1 MTLLKKFAGAL
12 ALSVLAIAPAMAQA
26 QYPDHAIDLIV
37 PWGAGGG
44 TDATGRIVATLL
56 EKELGQPINVIN
68 RTGGGGIVG
77 HTEISYSPPDGY
89 TLGIITTELSMYHWT
104 GVSPL
109 NYSNYEALAL
119 FNADPEAV
127 YVRADG
133 PSLDELLAEIRANP
147 GTIKASGANLG
158 GMAHLGWAGVLTTN
172 GIDPADAPWVPTE
185 GAAASLQLLA
195 SGAISVVTTTM
206 PDASPMVEAGEVKP
220 LVVAA
225 NERVAAAPDV
235 PTAEE
240 ALGNKWAAYAWRGI
254 AAPNGLPDDV
264 KATLVAALDKV
275 FNSDEFAEFMKQRN
289 FGIDYRDAAGFE
301 AFMMDADTSIGKAL
315 QAVGLAK

>member
-1 MTLLKKFAGAL
+1 MTLMKKLAGAL
-12 ALSVLAIAPAMAQA
+12 ALSVLAVAPAMA
-26 QYPDHAIDLIV
+26 QYPDHAINLIV
-37 PWGAGGG
+37 PWAAGGG

-77 HTEISYSPPDGY
+77 HTEIAYSPADGY
-89 TLGIITTELSMYHWT
+89 TLGVITTELSMYHWIGT
-104 GVSPL
+104 SPL
-109 NYSNYEALAL
+109 NYSNYDALAL

-127 YVRADG
+127 YVRTDG
-133 PSLDELLAEIRANP
+133 PDIDALLDEIRANP
-147 GTIKASGANLG
+147 GSIKASGANLG

-172 GIDPADAPWVPTE
+172 GIDPAAAPWVPSE
-185 GAAASLQLLA
+185 GASASLQLLA

-206 PDASPMVEAGEVKP
+206 PDAQPMVDAGEVKP
-220 LVVAA
+220 LLVAA
-225 NERVAAAPDV
+225 EARVASAPDV

-254 AAPNGLPDDV
+254 GAPKGLPEDV
-264 KATLVAALDKV
+264 KARLTEALDKV
-275 FNSDEFAEFMKQRN
+275 INSDEFKEFMAQRK

-301 AFMMDADTSIGKAL
+301 AFMKGADESIGQAL
-315 QAVGLAK
+315 QAVGLAQ

>member
-1 MTLLKKFAGAL
+1 MKKLAGAL
-12 ALSVLAIAPAMAQA
+12 ALSVLAVAPAMA
-26 QYPDHAIDLIV
+26 QYPDHAINLIV
-37 PWGAGGG
+37 PWAAGGG

-77 HTEISYSPPDGY
+77 HTEIAYSPADGY
-89 TLGIITTELSMYHWT
+89 TLGVITTELSMYHWIGT
-104 GVSPL
+104 SPL
-109 NYSNYEALAL
+109 NYSNYDALAL

-127 YVRADG
+127 YVRTDG
-133 PSLDELLAEIRANP
+133 PDIDALLDEIRANP
-147 GTIKASGANLG
+147 GSIKASGANLG

-172 GIDPADAPWVPTE
+172 GIDPAAAPWVPSE
-185 GAAASLQLLA
+185 GASASLQLLA

-206 PDASPMVEAGEVKP
+206 PDAQPMVDAGEVKP
-220 LVVAA
+220 LLVAA
-225 NERVAAAPDV
+225 EARVAGAPDV

-254 AAPNGLPDDV
+254 GAPKGLPEDV
-264 KATLVAALDKV
+264 KARLTEALDKV
-275 FNSDEFAEFMKQRN
+275 INSDEFKEFMAQRK

-301 AFMMDADTSIGKAL
+301 AFMKGADESIGQAL
-315 QAVGLAK
+315 QAVGLAQ

>member
-1 MTLLKKFAGAL
+1 MTLMKKLAGAL
-12 ALSVLAIAPAMAQA
+12 ALSVLAVAPAMA
-26 QYPDHAIDLIV
+26 QYPDHAINLIV
-37 PWGAGGG
+37 PWAAGGG

-89 TLGIITTELSMYHWT
+89 TLGVITTELSMYHWT

-109 NYSNYEALAL
+109 NYENYEALAL

-127 YVRADG
+127 YVRTDG
-133 PSLDELLAEIRANP
+133 PDLDALLAEIRANP
-147 GTIKASGANLG
+147 GSIKASGANLG

-172 GIDPADAPWVPTE
+172 GIDPAAAPWVPSE
-185 GAAASLQLLA
+185 GASASLQLLA

-206 PDASPMVEAGEVKP
+206 PDAQPMVDAGEVKP
-220 LVVAA
+220 LLVAA
-225 NERVAAAPDV
+225 TERVASAPDV

-254 AAPNGLPDDV
+254 AAPKGLPDDV
-264 KATLVAALDKV
+264 KARLVEALDKV
-275 FNSDEFAEFMKQRN
+275 INSAEFAEFMAQRK

-301 AFMMDADTSIGKAL
+301 AFMKDADASIGQAL

>member
-1 MTLLKKFAGAL
+1 MTVIKKLAGAL
-12 ALSVLAIAPAMAQA
+12 ALTVLAIAPAMAQ
-26 QYPDHAIDLIV
+26 YPDHAINLIV
-37 PWGAGGG
+37 PWAAGGG

-109 NYSNYEALAL
+109 NYSNYDALAL

-127 YVRADG
+127 YVRTDG
-133 PSLDELLAEIRANP
+133 PSLDELLAQIKANP
-147 GTIKASGANLG
+147 GSIKASGANLG
-158 GMAHLGWAGVLTTN
+158 GMAHLGWAGVLSTN
-172 GIDPADAPWVPTE
+172 GIDPSAAPWVPSE
-185 GAAASLQLLA
+185 GASASLQLLA

-206 PDASPMVEAGEVKP
+206 PDARPMVDAGEVKP

-254 AAPNGLPDDV
+254 AAPKGLPDDV
-264 KATLVAALDKV
+264 KARLATALDKV
-275 FNSDEFAEFMKQRN
+275 LNSAEFVEFMAQRN
-289 FGIDYRDAAGFE
+289 FGVDYRDAAGFT
-301 AFMMDADTSIGKAL
+301 AFMEDADTSIGKAL
-315 QAVGLAK
+315 TAVGLAK

>member
-1 MTLLKKFAGAL
+1 MTLMKKLAGAL
-12 ALSVLAIAPAMAQA
+12 ALSVLAVAPAMA
-26 QYPDHAIDLIV
+26 QYPDHAINLIV
-37 PWGAGGG
+37 PWAAGGG

-77 HTEISYSPPDGY
+77 HTEIAYSPPDGY
-89 TLGIITTELSMYHWT
+89 TLGVITTELSMYHWIGT
-104 GVSPL
+104 SPL

-127 YVRADG
+127 YVRTDG
-133 PSLDELLAEIRANP
+133 PDIDALLDEIRANP
-147 GTIKASGANLG
+147 GSVKASGANLG

-172 GIDPADAPWVPTE
+172 GIDPAAAPWVPSE
-185 GAAASLQLLA
+185 GASASLQLLA
-195 SGAISVVTTTM
+195 SGAITVVTTTM
-206 PDASPMVEAGEVKP
+206 PDAQPMVDAGEVKP
-220 LVVAA
+220 LLVAA
-225 NERVAAAPDV
+225 EARVASAPDV

-254 AAPNGLPDDV
+254 AAPKGLPEDV
-264 KATLVAALDKV
+264 KTRLTEALDKV
-275 FNSDEFAEFMKQRN
+275 INSDEFKEFMAQRK

-301 AFMMDADTSIGKAL
+301 AFMQGADESIGQAL

>member
-1 MTLLKKFAGAL
+1 MTLMKKLAGAL
-12 ALSVLAIAPAMAQA
+12 ALSVLAVAPAMA
-26 QYPDHAIDLIV
+26 QYPDHAINLIV
-37 PWGAGGG
+37 PWAAGGG

-77 HTEISYSPPDGY
+77 HTEIAYSPPDGY
-89 TLGIITTELSMYHWT
+89 TLGVITTELSMYHWIGT
-104 GVSPL
+104 SPL
-109 NYSNYEALAL
+109 NYTNYDALAL

-127 YVRADG
+127 YVRTDG
-133 PSLDELLAEIRANP
+133 PDIDALLDEIRANP
-147 GTIKASGANLG
+147 GSVKASGANLG

-172 GIDPADAPWVPTE
+172 GIDPSAAPWVPSE
-185 GAAASLQLLA
+185 GASASLQLLA
-195 SGAISVVTTTM
+195 SGAITVVTTTM
-206 PDASPMVEAGEVKP
+206 PDAQPMVDAGEVKP
-220 LVVAA
+220 LLVAA
-225 NERVAAAPDV
+225 EARVASAPDV

-254 AAPNGLPDDV
+254 AAPKGLPEDV
-264 KATLVAALDKV
+264 KTRLTEALDKV
-275 FNSDEFAEFMKQRN
+275 INSDEFKEFMAQRK

-301 AFMMDADTSIGKAL
+301 AFMQGADESIGQAL

>member
-1 MTLLKKFAGAL
+1 MTLMKTLAGAV
-12 ALSVLAIAPAMAQA
+12 ALSVLAASPAFAQ
-26 QYPDHAIDLIV
+26 QYPDHAINLIV
-37 PWGAGGG
+37 PWAAGGG
-44 TDATGRIVATLL
+44 TDATGRIIATLL

-77 HTEISYSPPDGY
+77 HTEIAYSPPDGY
-89 TLGIITTELSMYHWT
+89 TLGVITTELSMYHWT

-109 NYSNYEALAL
+109 SYADYEPIAL

-127 YVRADG
+127 FVRADG
-133 PSLDELLAEIRANP
+133 PDITALLDEIRAKP

-158 GMAHLGWAGVLTTN
+158 GMAHLGWAGVLVTN
-172 GIDPADAPWVPTE
+172 GIAPDAAPWVPSE
-185 GAAASLQLLA
+185 GASASLQLLA
-195 SGAISVVTTTM
+195 SGAISVVATTM
-206 PDASPMVEAGEVKP
+206 PDAQPMVDAGEVKP
-220 LVVAA
+220 LLVAA

-254 AAPNGLPDDV
+254 GTPKGLPDDV
-264 KATLVAALDKV
+264 KTRLTEALDKAV
-275 FNSDEFAEFMKQRN
+275 NSPEFEEFMAQRN
-289 FGIDYRDAAGFE
+289 FGIDYRDAAGFA
-301 AFMMDADTSIGKAL
+301 AFMEDADASIGKAL

>member
-1 MTLLKKFAGAL
+1 MTLMKKLAGAL
-12 ALSVLAIAPAMAQA
+12 ALSVLAVAPAMA
-26 QYPDHAIDLIV
+26 QYPDHAINLIV
-37 PWGAGGG
+37 PWAAGGG

-77 HTEISYSPPDGY
+77 HTEIAYSPPDGY
-89 TLGIITTELSMYHWT
+89 TLGVITTELSMYHWIGT
-104 GVSPL
+104 SPL

-127 YVRADG
+127 YVRTDG
-133 PSLDELLAEIRANP
+133 PDIDALLDEIRANP
-147 GTIKASGANLG
+147 GSVKASGANLG

-172 GIDPADAPWVPTE
+172 GIDPAAAPWVPSE
-185 GAAASLQLLA
+185 GASASLQLLA
-195 SGAISVVTTTM
+195 SGAITVVTTTM
-206 PDASPMVEAGEVKP
+206 PDAQPMVDAGEVKP
-220 LVVAA
+220 LLVAA
-225 NERVAAAPDV
+225 EARVASAPDV

-254 AAPNGLPDDV
+254 AAPKGLPEDV
-264 KATLVAALDKV
+264 KTRLTEALDKV
-275 FNSDEFAEFMKQRN
+275 INSDEFKEFMAQRK
-289 FGIDYRDAAGFE
+289 FSIDYRDAAGFE
-301 AFMMDADTSIGKAL
+301 AFMQGADESIGQAL

>member
-1 MTLLKKFAGAL
+1 MTLSKKLAGAL
-12 ALSVLAIAPAMAQA
+12 ALSVLAIAPAAA
-26 QYPDHAIDLIV
+26 QYPDHAINLIV
-37 PWGAGGG
+37 PWAAGGG

-109 NYSNYEALAL
+109 NYENYDALAL

-127 YVRADG
+127 YVRTDG
-133 PSLDELLAEIRANP
+133 PDIDALLDQIRANP
-147 GTIKASGANLG
+147 GQVKASGANLG

-172 GIDPADAPWVPTE
+172 GIDPAAAPWVPSE
-185 GAAASLQLLA
+185 GASASLQLLA
-195 SGAISVVTTTM
+195 SGAITVVTTTM
-206 PDASPMVEAGEVKP
+206 PDARPMVDAGEVKP
-220 LVVAA
+220 LIVAA
-225 NERVAAAPDV
+225 NERVANAPDV

-254 AAPNGLPDDV
+254 AAPKGLPEDV
-264 KATLVAALDKV
+264 KARLVEALDKV
-275 FNSDEFAEFMKQRN
+275 LTSAEFTEFMAQRN
-289 FGIDYRDAAGFE
+289 FGVDYRDAADFT
-301 AFMMDADTSIGKAL
+301 AFMQDADASIGQAL
-315 QAVGLAK
+315 TAVGLAK

>member
-1 MTLLKKFAGAL
+1 MTLMKKLAGAL
-12 ALSVLAIAPAMAQA
+12 ALSVLAVAPAMA
-26 QYPDHAIDLIV
+26 QYPDHAINLIV
-37 PWGAGGG
+37 PWAAGGG

-77 HTEISYSPPDGY
+77 HTEIAYSPPDGY
-89 TLGIITTELSMYHWT
+89 TLGVITTELSMYHWIGT
-104 GVSPL
+104 SPL

-127 YVRADG
+127 YVRTDG
-133 PSLDELLAEIRANP
+133 PDIDALLDEVRANP
-147 GTIKASGANLG
+147 GSVKASGANLG

-172 GIDPADAPWVPTE
+172 GIDPAAAPWVPSE
-185 GAAASLQLLA
+185 GASASLQLLA
-195 SGAISVVTTTM
+195 SGAITVVTTTM
-206 PDASPMVEAGEVKP
+206 PDAQPMVDAGEVKP
-220 LVVAA
+220 LLVAA
-225 NERVAAAPDV
+225 EARVASAPDV

-254 AAPNGLPDDV
+254 AAPKGLPEDV
-264 KATLVAALDKV
+264 KTRLTEALDKV
-275 FNSDEFAEFMKQRN
+275 INSDEFKEFMAQRK

-301 AFMMDADTSIGKAL
+301 AFMQGADESIGQAL